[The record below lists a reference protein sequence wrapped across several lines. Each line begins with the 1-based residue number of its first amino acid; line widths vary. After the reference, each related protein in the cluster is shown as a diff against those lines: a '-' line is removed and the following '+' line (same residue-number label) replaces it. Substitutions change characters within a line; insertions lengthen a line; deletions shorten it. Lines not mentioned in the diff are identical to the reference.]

1 MNITK
6 SLARFALVG
15 ISLMSAAQ
23 AQLKIATVDMNKLFE
38 GYHKTDVAQKQI
50 NIERARVQ
58 KENDERLTKIR
69 ELETAIKDL
78 RKKLEDP
85 TVGDK
90 KRQELGKSFEEK
102 RQEGIALDRER
113 REYLQRRNAALME
126 KTRQDM
132 KVILDE
138 INEVIEVASKAD
150 NYDYVFNKTASGA
163 NQVPFLLYSKDA
175 VDITESLSAKLNEGA
190 PAASE

>member
-1 MNITK
+1 MNILRKITLF
-6 SLARFALVG
+6 SLAG
-15 ISLMSAAQ
+15 ISFISVAQ

-38 GYHKTDVAQKQI
+38 GYHKTDVTQQEI
-50 NIERARVQ
+50 NVERARVQ

-69 ELETAIKDL
+69 GLETDIKDL

-85 TVGDK
+85 TLGDSK
-90 KRQELGKSFEEK
+90 KQELAKSFEEK

-113 REYLQRRNAALME
+113 REFLQRRNAALME

-138 INEVIEVASKAD
+138 INEVVEVASKSD
-150 NYDYVFNKTASGA
+150 NYDYVFNKTAAGV

-175 VDITESLSAKLNEGA
+175 VDITEVLATKLNENA
-190 PAASE
+190 PPKD